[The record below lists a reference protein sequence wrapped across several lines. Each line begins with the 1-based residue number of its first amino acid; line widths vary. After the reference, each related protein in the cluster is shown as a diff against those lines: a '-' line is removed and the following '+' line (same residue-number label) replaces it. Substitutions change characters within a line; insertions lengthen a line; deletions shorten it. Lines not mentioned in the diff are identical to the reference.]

1 MILRDLTSAIQ
12 LNLIKGRQ
20 ITISN
25 WCKMMC
31 LKVGFNFKV
40 PASNL
45 LLCQFFN
52 YASALASVVY
62 IIFGN
67 GIKTFNLD
75 VAGSNLCRS
84 KSFTNLRL
92 LLIYYFFLFHFVVL
106 LFVVFLLVYLTLFR
120 SFFAC

>member
-1 MILRDLTSAIQ
+1 MFLGS
-12 LNLIKGRQ
+12 
-20 ITISN
+20 
-25 WCKMMC
+25 
-31 LKVGFNFKV
+31 KVGFNFKV

-45 LLCQFFN
+45 LLCQFFI

-62 IIFGN
+62 MIFGK

-92 LLIYYFFLFHFVVL
+92 LLIYYLFLFHFVVL
-106 LFVVFLLVYLTLFR
+106 LFVVFSPVFAKHRFASLVNACDTYLTLFR
-120 SFFAC
+120 CFFAC